1 MTPRGMNPMGD
12 PPADAPAPRLAPR
25 AAEFALLWFA
35 FPALLAWGP
44 IRIQPIPV
52 LWIAAAIGLAALLL
66 DRRFD
71 RRTLINLGGFRSGLP
86 GVLVRAAAVFLALI
100 AVALLS
106 PPFPASNTLPDGTRI
121 LSEVPVRLFE
131 FPRERPGLW
140 LAVVALYPILSV
152 APQTVLYRTLLV
164 HRYAPL
170 FTRRATLI
178 LAGGLAFGFAHVLFR
193 NAIAPALTLAGGLV
207 LMAAFTRHRSTPLS
221 WLEHSLY
228 GISVFTVGLGRWFY
242 GGAIE

>member
-1 MTPRGMNPMGD
+1 MTDASASG
-12 PPADAPAPRLAPR
+12 PAFRPSWR
-25 AAEFALLWFA
+25 AAEFAILWFG
-35 FPALLAWGP
+35 FPAFLAWGP
-44 IRIQPIPV
+44 FRVHPIPV
-52 LWIAAAIGLAALLL
+52 LWVAAAVGVAALFL
-66 DRRFD
+66 DRSFD
-71 RRTLINLGGFRSGLP
+71 RFSMVDLRGFRAGLP
-86 GVLVRAAAVFLALI
+86 GVLLRASGVFVALVAA
-100 AVALLS
+100 ALLS
-106 PPFPASNTLPDGTRI
+106 PPFPTTATSPDGTRI
-121 LSEVPVRLFE
+121 LSEVPIRLFE